1 MSASEPLNHEQW
13 QIVKELVNQ
22 FLELPVEQAT
32 AQLSALMASDHGH
45 PPEVMRQVE
54 KLMAVHLSSGDATI
68 TPQQSAAQVIS
79 SQDQFQPGQSFGKY
93 TIAQH
98 IGAGGMGHVYQAYRD
113 DEVHQQVAIK
123 VINKGAMDPQS
134 LARFDNERRILASL
148 EHPNIT
154 RLIDAGTEGGQAYYV
169 MEYVDG
175 VAIDVYCQKQRLDL
189 AARMRLFL
197 AICDAVRYA
206 HNNLIVHRDLKPSNV
221 LVDAE
226 GQVKLLDF
234 GIAKP
239 LKVLP
244 GTDRLHET
252 LIGTTSLTPQYAAP
266 EQINGDVI
274 TVACDIYLLGL
285 LLYRLLTDQH
295 AFDLTGQ
302 TWGAIDHVI
311 NHSLPPLPSEARKG
325 AVGSSIKAQ
334 QLKGDLDTITCHALN
349 KAPGDRYLS
358 VNDLIADIKAFL
370 SGEPIAVRTNQR
382 WYRLKKNLRK
392 HWLMVTATALVIG
405 TLLVAILFIRQE
417 RDIAIKE
424 KQRAE
429 VISETFVNAFKNA
442 DPTKNNGD
450 KITALDIVDQTRLL
464 MNQNQTDETGVN
476 ADLSLAIAEVYLN
489 LDAYIQSL
497 DVLQQIKPQYASL
510 SKANQVTY
518 HARLIEAKLATVIS
532 EEEMDALIEQALR
545 EVGPHQEILYAKA
558 LAMRLLVRYSE
569 AIEAIESY
577 WPELKPTDPLYLPTC
592 TVYGYVLSSADQYEK
607 AEVVLTGCAEFIVS
621 QGAENHVWE
630 LAQIN
635 FRLGRMNINKRNYP
649 LAIEKLKRSI
659 DLKSQIFTMEH
670 LEVAES
676 DIFLSDALLGDGQ
689 FEQAKLHADR
699 GYEIRLNAS
708 IANDFDVIKTNANVA
723 KPLFRIGNYHH
734 AVKEY
739 DQAKEIYRQ
748 VIQYRK
754 DAGIEHLYNT
764 SEHYKKLGQVN
775 CDMGLLE
782 EAMAAYDQALM
793 IIKQPKYNYF
803 KSIAEAELLKA
814 KCWLKFQH
822 RDQAAEIIQRI
833 GPEVRTA
840 FSADFYLVQQ
850 LAELEVAMAAQ

>member
-1 MSASEPLNHEQW
+1 MSAYEPLSQEQW

-22 FLELPVEQAT
+22 LLELPAEQAA
-32 AQLSALMASDHGH
+32 AQLTEWSAADSEHAPQVMA
-45 PPEVMRQVE
+45 QV
-54 KLMAVHLSSGDATI
+54 KALMAVHLDPDAATI
-68 TPQQSAAQVIS
+68 SPQQSAAAVIS
-79 SQDQFQPGQSFGKY
+79 AQDQLLPGQSFGKY
-93 TIAQH
+93 TIAKH

-123 VINKGAMDPQS
+123 VINKGALDPQS

-154 RLIDAGTEGGQAYYV
+154 RLIDAGTEGGHAYYV

-175 VAIDVYCQKQRLDL
+175 VAIDVYCQQQRLDL
-189 AARMRLFL
+189 AGRLRLFL

-244 GTDRLHET
+244 GTDQMHET
-252 LIGTTSLTPQYAAP
+252 LVGTMSLTPQYAAP

-285 LLYRLLTDQH
+285 LLYRMLTDQH
-295 AFDLTGQ
+295 AFDLAGQ
-302 TWGAIDHVI
+302 TWGTIDHVI
-311 NHSLPPLPSEARKG
+311 NHALPPLPSEGRKQAG
-325 AVGSSIKAQ
+325 DTSIKAP
-334 QLKGDLDTITCHALN
+334 QLRGDLDSITCHALN
-349 KAPGDRYLS
+349 KAPNERYLS
-358 VNDLIADIKAFL
+358 VTDLIADIKAFL
-370 SGEPIAVRTNQR
+370 HAEPIAVRTNQR
-382 WYRLKKNLRK
+382 WYRFKKNLRK
-392 HWLMVTATALVIG
+392 HWLMVTATSLVIG

-442 DPTKNNGD
+442 DPTKNNGAD
-450 KITALDIVDQTRLL
+450 ISALDIVDQTRLL
-464 MNQNQTDETGVN
+464 MSQRQDDDTGVN
-476 ADLSLAIAEVYLN
+476 ADLSLAIVEVYLN
-489 LDAYIQSL
+489 LDAYRQAL
-497 DVLQQIKPQYASL
+497 DVLQQIKPQYANL
-510 SKANQVTY
+510 SEANQVTY
-518 HARLIEAKLATVIS
+518 HARLIEATLPTAFTEVK
-532 EEEMDALIEQALR
+532 MDALLEQALR
-545 EVGPHQEILYAKA
+545 EVGPHKEILYVKAKT
-558 LAMRLLVRYSE
+558 LRLLVRYKEAVE
-569 AIEAIESY
+569 AIEMY
-577 WPELKPTDPLYLPTC
+577 WPELASTDPLYLPTC
-592 TVYGYVLSSADQYEK
+592 TVYGYVLLSDDQYAK
-607 AEVVLTGCAEFIVS
+607 AEAVLNGCAEFIES
-621 QGAENHVWE
+621 QGVENHVWE

-649 LAIEKLKRSI
+649 LAVEKLKRSVE
-659 DLKSQIFTMEH
+659 LKQQIFAKDH

-689 FEQAKLHADR
+689 FEQAKFHADR
-699 GYEIRLNAS
+699 GYEIRLNSAM
-708 IANDFDVIKTNANVA
+708 ANGFDAIKTNANVA
-723 KPLFRIGNYHH
+723 KPMFRIGNYHL

-739 DQAKEIYRQ
+739 DRAKEIYLQ

-775 CDMGLLE
+775 CHLGLLE
-782 EAMAAYDQALM
+782 EAITAYDNAMM
-793 IIKQPKYNYF
+793 IIQQPKYNYF
-803 KSIAEAELLKA
+803 RSIVETELLKA
-814 KCWLKFQH
+814 ECWLKFQH
-822 RDQAAEIIQRI
+822 RDPAAEIIQRI
-833 GPEVRTA
+833 GPEVKQA
-840 FSADFYLVQQ
+840 YSPDFYLVQQ
-850 LAELEVAMAAQ
+850 LKELEAAMVEE